1 MAGTRIVTDY
11 TSGLAGLGL
20 PGVTVVAPEPEKR
33 RFGDPAGRAAYLAAY
48 LEAVKA
54 GPTPVIALVGPYG
67 YSPAQTAASGARND
81 VGRQQIHPDA
91 VSVHNAGRA
100 FLGLGAI
107 AASIA
112 LSGVEPAAAAK
123 WLEDGATAASM
134 WVVCRTEALDGLGSE
149 YAIEAPDGL
158 PDTSYALLRVRL
170 SSRVAGGFETV
181 EDAFAEA
188 RRRAGVAAAGVVLA
202 SGGLG
207 LSALDLLATFGAAH
221 PIEAPLAE
229 WLHSALGD
237 CVAFGA
243 APLAR
248 E

>member
-1 MAGTRIVTDY
+1 MAGTQIVTDY
-11 TSGLAGLGL
+11 TSGLGGLGL
-20 PGVTVVAPEPEKR
+20 PGVTVVAPEPEKQ

-81 VGRQQIHPDA
+81 VGREQIHPDA

-100 FLGLGAI
+100 FLGLGAV

-134 WVVCRTEALDGLGSE
+134 WIVCRTEALSGLGSE
-149 YAIEAPDGL
+149 YAVETPDGF
-158 PDTSYALLRVRL
+158 PDDEYALLRVRL
-170 SSRVAGGFETV
+170 SSRVVAGFETV
-181 EDAFAEA
+181 EDAFADA
-188 RRRAGVAAAGVVLA
+188 RRRAGKAAAVVVVAA
-202 SGGLG
+202 GGLG
-207 LSALDLLATFGAAH
+207 LGTSEVLRTFDAAH

-229 WLHSALGD
+229 WLRAALGD
-237 CVAFGA
+237 CIAFGA